1 MRNKHITSSGI
12 MSHFKALKSV
22 GENFKLAFIQHGFYA
37 VPVNGF
43 ICVVTTTGICTT
55 AIAKLQL

>member
-1 MRNKHITSSGI
+1 